1 MFIFLTISTL
11 IVAVLWPGG
20 VKVGQTIT
28 EVALESVRN
37 SQRLKKEYAF
47 GLGVQLVNKS
57 TVSLCLMG
65 RFGCG
70 IQTVASYVGLVF
82 TLKFVVWAWIVLLF
96 TFKFVVF
103 GLEQCI
109 FPTPTPFDSLL
120 ASSFLTS
127 VQSPPLPPFSQI

>member
-1 MFIFLTISTL
+1 M
-11 IVAVLWPGG
+11 
-20 VKVGQTIT
+20 
-28 EVALESVRN
+28 ALESVRN

-47 GLGVQLVNKS
+47 GLGVQLVNKP